1 MMECPRCRS
10 SSGIV
15 RVPSHNEPVSSVFL
29 LIFGTGLL
37 LIMPA
42 LPSRFR
48 CTECVRV
55 FRKYTPAAWL
65 YLAMLGFLIVM
76 MLAI

>member
-1 MMECPRCRS
+1 M
-10 SSGIV
+10 
-15 RVPSHNEPVSSVFL
+15 SSVFL